1 MKPKALWNLLLV
13 CLGILCMV
21 QLLAQML
28 DWPNKSAWYLS
39 YPLPLLGLLIIG
51 RILLWDWNHH
61 KADSKDKSFRLRK

>member
-28 DWPNKSAWYLS
+28 DW
-39 YPLPLLGLLIIG
+39 
-51 RILLWDWNHH
+51 NHH
-61 KADSKDKSFRLRK
+61 KADSKDKSFRLSK